1 MTDDGYTRI
10 GWRTEKRTP
19 CRFGSRNH
27 QHSAVVVGPTKL
39 QGTNVHVPD
48 LRAGFSYV
56 LAALAAQGDST
67 VTGISLLDRGYENFR
82 EKLIGV
88 GAQLR

>member
-1 MTDDGYTRI
+1 VQVANVTFPARATR
-10 GWRTEKRTP
+10 
-19 CRFGSRNH
+19 C
-27 QHSAVVVGPTKL
+27 
-39 QGTNVHVPD
+39 PD